1 MMEIE
6 TICYLLGIIIG
17 IIIGVIMTRKK
28 HTNEPIGTLR
38 IDSSD
43 PDGPYLF
50 LELSSNV
57 DFVKN
62 KRYVTLKVDT
72 KSYITQK

>member
-1 MMEIE
+1 MELVIA
-6 TICYLLGIIIG
+6 IIYCLCLLIGGYILGIYHA
-17 IIIGVIMTRKK
+17 KQ
-28 HTNEPIGTLR
+28 NPIGTLR

-57 DFVKN
+57 DFIKN